1 MRRAR
6 VTYNGAF
13 HHAVNRGYDGKAI
26 FSNIEEKELFLELLG
41 KNAKE
46 LRIRVLAY
54 CLMDNHYHLILENS
68 SGRMADFFKQLNG
81 QFASI
86 YRKRNGGRGYVFQD
100 RYKSMLIQD
109 DSYLLLAIAYVLNNP
124 VRASVVENFLDYK
137 WSSSFLYFSKK
148 SSDTVDSTFV
158 EEMFGNY
165 TNLINLISNTS
176 IKQLPYIRTRMGT
189 IIGGEEFAFK
199 AIEKFD
205 CRSGKESIESKRF
218 DDKYFEPVQKVF
230 YEFKNMH
237 GIETDEID
245 ITTYIGKRLRGELLV
260 YLKERAGLRYREII
274 KIPLFGDVQMNSL
287 GRIYKNAKLKMS
299 KKK

>member
-6 VTYNGAF
+6 VTYKGAF
-13 HHAVNRGYDGKAI
+13 HHAMNRGYDGKAI
-26 FSNIEEKELFLELLG
+26 FLNLKEKELFLELLG

-46 LRIRVLAY
+46 FRIRILAY

-68 SGRMADFFKQLNG
+68 SRRMADFFKQLNG

-86 YRKRNGGRGYVFQD
+86 YRKRNDGKGYVFQD

-109 DSYLLLAIAYVLNNP
+109 DSYLLLAIAYILNNP
-124 VRASVVENFLDYK
+124 VRARVVENFLDYK
-137 WSSSFLYFSKK
+137 WSSSFLYFSKE
-148 SSDTVDSTFV
+148 SSDTVDSSFV
-158 EEMFGNY
+158 EEMFGNH

-176 IKQLPYIRTRMGT
+176 IKQLPYVRTRVGT

-199 AIEKFD
+199 AMEKFD
-205 CRSGKESIESKRF
+205 RRSGKESIESKRF
-218 DDKYFEPVQKVF
+218 DDKYFEPVHKVF

-237 GIETDEID
+237 GIEIDEID
-245 ITTYIGKRLRGELLV
+245 ITTYTGKRLRGELLV
-260 YLKERAGLRYREII
+260 HLKERAGLRYREII
-274 KIPLFGDVQMNSL
+274 EIPLFGDVQMNSL
-287 GRIYKNAKLKMS
+287 GRIYKNAKLKIG